1 MRPAENTPGTAA
13 GPGGPEDG
21 GGTRPDGTGS
31 AGTRPAGAAPG
42 AAGPGAAAPGADDP
56 ALSALLDSDTADLYE
71 HAPCG
76 FLSTL
81 LDGTIARINTTLLE
95 WLGHTR
101 EQLVGHRRFSD
112 LLTVGGR
119 LYHETHFA
127 PLLRLHGEARGI
139 ALELKRADGSRLPVL
154 VTSVVKTGDDGRPLL
169 IRTTVFDARDRR
181 AYERELLRAR
191 REAER
196 EHRRLRRL
204 VTTLQ
209 RSLVPPALPPV
220 PGLETA
226 AHYRVAS
233 ADEVGGD
240 FYDLFPL
247 TADRWGFFLGDVSG
261 KGPEAAGVTSLI
273 RYTLRA
279 AAAHAPDARTVLTTL
294 NSTLCQADQGT
305 DPHFCTVLHGDL
317 TPDGDGFRVT
327 LASGGH
333 PPALLLRADGTAA
346 YLHTPGGLLVG
357 VLPTAEFAVTTVRL
371 GPGDTLLLYTDGL
384 TEARTDTSGG
394 RYGEDA
400 LLSFAAGLAPTGPG
414 AAVTAVRALLDE
426 LGEGLE
432 DDTAVLALGVP
443 GAASG
448 DGAGSGHGT
457 ADANGRATEPG

>member
-1 MRPAENTPGTAA
+1 MRPAETTPGGAA
-13 GPGGPEDG
+13 GAGGPEDSG
-21 GGTRPDGTGS
+21 GPGEGWPEPVRGARPGGALPGTPGSADGTVPGS
-31 AGTRPAGAAPG
+31 TDAGRTVPG
-42 AAGPGAAAPGADDP
+42 DTDPG
-56 ALSALLDSDTADLYE
+56 LSALLENDTADLYE

-76 FLSTL
+76 FLSTF

-95 WLGHTR
+95 WLGHRR
-101 EQLVGHRRFSD
+101 EQLVDRRRFSD

-139 ALELKRADGSRLPVL
+139 ALELRRADGSRLPVL

-169 IRTTVFDARDRR
+169 VRTTVFDARDRR

-196 EHRRLRRL
+196 EHQRLRRL

-209 RSLVPPALPPV
+209 RSLVPPALPEV

-226 AHYRVAS
+226 AHYRAAS

-261 KGPEAAGVTSLI
+261 KGPEAAGMTSLI

-279 AAAHAPDARTVLTTL
+279 AAAHAPDARTVLATL
-294 NSTLCQADQGT
+294 NTALLQAHQGD

-317 TPDGDGFRVT
+317 APDGDGFRVT

-333 PPALLLRADGTAA
+333 PPALLLRADGTAVYRHA
-346 YLHTPGGLLVG
+346 PGGLLVG
-357 VLPTAEFAVTTVRL
+357 AVPTAEFAVTTLRL

-400 LLSFAAGLAPTGPG
+400 LLSFAAGLAPAGPR
-414 AAVTAVRALLDE
+414 AAVTAVSGLLDG

-432 DDTAVLALGVP
+432 DDTALLALGVP
-443 GAASG
+443 GP
-448 DGAGSGHGT
+448 AGGP
-457 ADANGRATEPG
+457 AER